1 MKDRVEI
8 NGNPSQAALAAEN
21 IQRLLGGSRGP
32 AVEKER
38 RKEVTENMKPLK
50 WILTK
55 REVEEGAIQIVY
67 R

>member
-1 MKDRVEI
+1 MFSDDLSSSETE
-8 NGNPSQAALAAEN
+8 A
-21 IQRLLGGSRGP
+21 
-32 AVEKER
+32 
-38 RKEVTENMKPLK
+38 KEVTENMKPLK